1 MKKYMTLKNYAMLA
15 VAGLTL
21 AVGIG
26 LMTQRVILADEQSE
40 WATGARYGFKIE
52 QKYFISKTTLKFW
65 TSRGLNLNYE
75 LYPYTVEDVSSRW
88 LANNRAIYL
97 DLRLKFH
104 DSVPSVAAVKVIYDF
119 QRGAV
124 YINSPMSF
132 GRIWNSSDQIERNWM
147 SEDDFASELSRLAH

>member
-1 MKKYMTLKNYAMLA
+1 MNTYMTTKNYVMLA

-26 LMTQRVILADEQSE
+26 LMTQHVVLADERREES
-40 WATGARYGFKIE
+40 TGVRYGFRIE

-97 DLRLKFH
+97 DLRLKYH
-104 DSVPSVAAVKVIYDF
+104 DSVPAVSPVKVIYDF

-132 GRIWNSSDQIERNWM
+132 GRVWDPGDRIERNWM
-147 SEDDFASELSRLAH
+147 TDDDFESELSRLDH